1 MELGQ
6 SISIEDWMS
15 GLFATEPETVNGIE
29 QLRLHV
35 GSDMDITDLRWAA
48 YILSTVKHKCGNT
61 WRPISEW
68 GATSYFNKNEPA
80 VIGKRL
86 NNTEAGDG
94 WRYRGRGG
102 QITGRANYAK
112 MTKALNLSPEEDLVR
127 DPDQA
132 LRPMIAYR
140 ISSVLHHYIITSH
153 HYITSLHHIITSAL
167 HQSACVTACSQAR
180 N

>member
-35 GSDMDITDLRWAA
+35 GSDMDLTDLRWAA

-102 QITGRANYAK
+102 VQITGRANYAK

-127 DPDQA
+127 DPDQV

-140 ISSVLHHYIITSH
+140 ISS
-153 HYITSLHHIITSAL
+153 AL
-167 HQSACVTACSQAR
+167 HQPACVTACSQAR